1 VKLTSL
7 QWAWFVAAVLFFAA
21 VLLDV
26 ANVLNVPG
34 KLLIVVPILLFLVSL
49 VVGPSLRDLNR
60 MNRRG

>member
-1 VKLTSL
+1 VRLKPV
-7 QWAWFVAAVLFFAA
+7 QWAWFVAAALFFAT

-34 KLLIVVPILLFLVSL
+34 KLLIVLPILLFLVSL
-49 VVGPSLRDLNR
+49 VVGPSLKDLNR